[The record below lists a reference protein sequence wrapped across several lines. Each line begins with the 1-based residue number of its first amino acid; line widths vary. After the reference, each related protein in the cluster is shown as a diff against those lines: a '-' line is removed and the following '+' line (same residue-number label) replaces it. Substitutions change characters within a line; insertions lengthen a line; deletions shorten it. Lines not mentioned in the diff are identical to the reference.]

1 MSKLVNAFSSIGLRI
16 FYTKDK
22 AFLPLIRIKIEEWQ
36 RINGNR
42 IQKSD
47 DLGLYLT
54 FLNIN

>member
-16 FYTKDK
+16 FYTKYK